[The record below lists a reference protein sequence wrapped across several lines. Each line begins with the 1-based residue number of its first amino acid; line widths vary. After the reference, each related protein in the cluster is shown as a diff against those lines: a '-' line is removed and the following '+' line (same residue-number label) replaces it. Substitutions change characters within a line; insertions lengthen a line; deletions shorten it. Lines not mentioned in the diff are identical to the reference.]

1 MFISVFFLF
10 CCFMHFKTGSSREV
24 IFVFLITK
32 LNVLL
37 SLSNHKTKFFL
48 VLFVDLFSKPV
59 KLRLTVQK
67 TLSKK

>member
-1 MFISVFFLF
+1 
-10 CCFMHFKTGSSREV
+10 MHFKTGSSREV
-24 IFVFLITK
+24 IFVFLLTK

-37 SLSNHKTKFFL
+37 SLPNHKTKIFL

-59 KLRLTVQK
+59 QLRLTVQN